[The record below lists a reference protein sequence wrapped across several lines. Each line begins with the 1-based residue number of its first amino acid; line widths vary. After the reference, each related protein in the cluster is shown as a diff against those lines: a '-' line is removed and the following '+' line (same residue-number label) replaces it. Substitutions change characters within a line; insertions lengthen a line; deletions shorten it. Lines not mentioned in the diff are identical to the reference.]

1 MAALTGDRFINNT
14 GNLSDPGWD
23 AVAITGSGTALAYT
37 ARALYVGGLGDVEVV
52 TTAGNTVK
60 FTSVPAGTI
69 LPIRCTK
76 LTTNTTAT
84 GVIAFL

>member
-1 MAALTGDRFINNT
+1 MAAISGDRFANVT
-14 GNLSDPGWD
+14 GGISDPGWD
-23 AVAITGSGTALAYT
+23 AVALTNNVTFGTS
-37 ARALYVGGLGDVEVV
+37 ARALYVGGLGDVEVI
-52 TTAGNTVK
+52 TANGNTVK

-84 GVIAFL
+84 SVVAFL

>member
-1 MAALTGDRFINNT
+1 MAALSGDRFLNNT

-23 AVAITGSGTALAYT
+23 AVAVANNVTFAYT
-37 ARALYVGGLGDVEVV
+37 ARALYVGGLGDVEVI
-52 TTAGNTVK
+52 TAAGNTVK
-60 FTSVPAGTI
+60 FTSVPAGTV

-84 GVIAFL
+84 NVVTFI